1 MLKYSHLT
9 CPRNISTIRP
19 LSSDQLLLLWTD
31 AASFLVLA
39 AADCSCRATTLFLL
53 WLVVASFL
61 ALAAEISIAFVTGHI
76 FLASTAATAIA
87 LTGGNLFSGIGGD
100 NGYCFHDRPFLSG
113 IDGSNGYCI
122 GGWQPLFWYWLALTA
137 ATTIALA
144 VGGLFF
150 GVGGNNGYCFH
161 DRLLLSGI
169 DDSNYYCFGWWHPLL
184 WY

>member
-1 MLKYSHLT
+1 MAIAFMTDCFFLT
-9 CPRNISTIRP
+9 SMTAVTI
-19 LSSDQLLLLWTD
+19 
-31 AASFLVLA
+31 
-39 AADCSCRATTLFLL
+39 
-53 WLVVASFL
+53 
-61 ALAAEISIAFVTGHI
+61 ALARGI
-76 FLASTAATAIA
+76 
-87 LTGGNLFSGIGGD
+87 LFFGIDDD
-100 NGYCFHDRPFLSG
+100 NGNCFCDRPFLSG

-144 VGGLFF
+144 VVGLFF

-184 WY
+184 CY